1 MKGMRQQK
9 KGEKRRANFFLD
21 TELLEW
27 LQKEAERRGVTMAFI
42 VSESL
47 EWVRRIRETA

>member
-21 TELLEW
+21 TDLLEW
-27 LQKEAERRGVTMAFI
+27 LQGEAERRGVSMAFI
-42 VSESL
+42 VNESL
-47 EWVRRIRETA
+47 EFVRKIKEG